1 MNTRLARMIDNG
13 LIPDKGGVWIDAYNQ
28 SVSEDVAG
36 TITTRIDSSNHY
48 WVTEPMR
55 QITPINAIGGG
66 I

>member
-1 MNTRLARMIDNG
+1 MIDNG